1 MACKFDDKIV
11 IVATTLKF
19 KIFVCFKFK
28 VGRLKLSFKVSDHI
42 VKLGLCLLVAQ
53 KNPLKSSKF
62 LK

>member
-28 VGRLKLSFKVSDHI
+28 VGRLKLSFKVFDHI